1 VCRTYNNDCYTKL
14 RLTNDRIVSD
24 LMCADILTDCCK
36 KPGPTI
42 TPIIIIVIIV
52 VVVVVVII
60 YLFAQNKQ

>member
-42 TPIIIIVIIV
+42 IIVIIIV